1 MEMNFRWYGQ
11 DDYVILQ
18 QIRIIPGM
26 QEGIV
31 TAVYDIPEGE
41 VWSTER
47 IEKLKK
53 DVEDAGLNISV
64 IESVPVH
71 EEIKQG
77 KPNRDQ
83 LIENYKTTITN
94 LGKADIPVVCYNFMP
109 VFDWTRSD
117 LNYGLPD
124 GSKSLAFIKEDV
136 ERMDPAEC
144 GLLMNFVGM
153 LTDSRSFISYT
164 RHEQFRCLF
173 CDYIGD
179 LVERGE
185 IPNNEALLE
194 KLITNVSYNNAVAYF
209 DAADVVSK

>member
-1 MEMNFRWYGQ
+1 MEMNFKWYGQ
-11 DDYVILQ
+11 GDYVILQ
-18 QIRIIPGM
+18 QIRKIPGI
-26 QEGIV
+26 QGIV
-31 TAVYDIPEGE
+31 TAVYDIPVGE

-47 IEKLKK
+47 IEQLKK
-53 DVEDAGLNISV
+53 NVEDAGLRISV

-71 EEIKQG
+71 EDIKQG

-94 LGKADIPVVCYNFMP
+94 LGKAGIPVACYNFIP

-117 LNYGLPD
+117 LNHGLPD
-124 GSKSLAFIKEDV
+124 GSKSLAFIKGDV
-136 ERMDPAEC
+136 ERMDPAEG
-144 GLLMNFVGM
+144 GLLMNFIGM

-164 RHEQFRCLF
+164 RHEYFRRLF
-173 CDYIGD
+173 CD

>member
-31 TAVYDIPEGE
+31 TAVYDIPVGE
-41 VWSTER
+41 VWSTKR
-47 IEKLKK
+47 IEQLKK

-83 LIENYKTTITN
+83 LIENYKTTLTN
-94 LGKADIPVVCYNFMP
+94 LGKAGIPVVCYNFMP

-117 LNYGLPD
+117 LNHDLPD

-164 RHEQFRCLF
+164 RHE
-173 CDYIGD
+173 
-179 LVERGE
+179 
-185 IPNNEALLE
+185 
-194 KLITNVSYNNAVAYF
+194 
-209 DAADVVSK
+209 

>member
-31 TAVYDIPEGE
+31 TAVYDIPVGE
-41 VWSTER
+41 VWSTKR
-47 IEKLKK
+47 IEQLKK

-77 KPNRDQ
+77 KPNRYQ

-94 LGKADIPVVCYNFMP
+94 LGEAGIPVACYNFIP

-117 LNYGLPD
+117 LNHGLPD

-136 ERMDPAEC
+136 ERMDPAEG
-144 GLLMNFVGM
+144 GLLMNFIGM

-164 RHEQFRCLF
+164 RHE
-173 CDYIGD
+173 
-179 LVERGE
+179 
-185 IPNNEALLE
+185 
-194 KLITNVSYNNAVAYF
+194 
-209 DAADVVSK
+209 

>member
-41 VWSTER
+41 VWSTKR
-47 IEKLKK
+47 IEQLKK
-53 DVEDAGLNISV
+53 NVEDAGLRISV
-64 IESVPVH
+64 IESVPVY
-71 EEIKQG
+71 EDIKQG
-77 KPNRDQ
+77 KPNRYQ

-94 LGKADIPVVCYNFMP
+94 LGEAGIPVACYNFMP

-117 LNYGLPD
+117 LNHDLPD

-136 ERMDPAEC
+136 ERMDPAEG
-144 GLLMNFVGM
+144 GLLMNFIGM

-164 RHEQFRCLF
+164 RHE
-173 CDYIGD
+173 
-179 LVERGE
+179 
-185 IPNNEALLE
+185 
-194 KLITNVSYNNAVAYF
+194 
-209 DAADVVSK
+209 

>member
-1 MEMNFRWYGQ
+1 MEMNFKWYGQ

-18 QIRIIPGM
+18 QIRKIPGI
-26 QEGIV
+26 QGIV
-31 TAVYDIPEGE
+31 TAVYDILVGE

-47 IEKLKK
+47 IEQLKK
-53 DVEDAGLNISV
+53 DDEDAGLRISV

-71 EEIKQG
+71 EDIKQG

-83 LIENYKTTITN
+83 LIEKYKTTLTN
-94 LGKADIPVVCYNFMP
+94 LGKAEIPVACYNFIL

-117 LNYGLPD
+117 LNHGLPD

-136 ERMDPAEC
+136 ERMDPAEG

-153 LTDSRSFISYT
+153 LTGPRSFISYT
-164 RHEQFRCLF
+164 RHEYFRRLF

>member
-31 TAVYDIPEGE
+31 TAVYDIPVGE
-41 VWSTER
+41 VWSTKR
-47 IEKLKK
+47 IEQLKK

-83 LIENYKTTITN
+83 LIENYKTTLTN
-94 LGKADIPVVCYNFMP
+94 LGKAGIPVVCYNFMP

-117 LNYGLPD
+117 LNNDLPD

-136 ERMDPAEC
+136 ERMDPAEG
-144 GLLMNFVGM
+144 GLLMNFIGM

-164 RHEQFRCLF
+164 RHE
-173 CDYIGD
+173 
-179 LVERGE
+179 
-185 IPNNEALLE
+185 
-194 KLITNVSYNNAVAYF
+194 
-209 DAADVVSK
+209 

>member
-1 MEMNFRWYGQ
+1 MEMNFKWYGQ

-18 QIRIIPGM
+18 QIRKIPGM

-41 VWSTER
+41 VWSTKR
-47 IEKLKK
+47 IEQLKK

-83 LIENYKTTITN
+83 LIENYKTTLTN
-94 LGKADIPVVCYNFMP
+94 LGKAEIPVVCYNFMP

-164 RHEQFRCLF
+164 RHE
-173 CDYIGD
+173 
-179 LVERGE
+179 
-185 IPNNEALLE
+185 
-194 KLITNVSYNNAVAYF
+194 
-209 DAADVVSK
+209 

>member
-1 MEMNFRWYGQ
+1 M
-11 DDYVILQ
+11 
-18 QIRIIPGM
+18 
-26 QEGIV
+26 
-31 TAVYDIPEGE
+31 
-41 VWSTER
+41 
-47 IEKLKK
+47 
-53 DVEDAGLNISV
+53 
-64 IESVPVH
+64 
-71 EEIKQG
+71 
-77 KPNRDQ
+77 
-83 LIENYKTTITN
+83 
-94 LGKADIPVVCYNFMP
+94 GKAGIPVACYNFIP

-117 LNYGLPD
+117 LNHGLPD

-136 ERMDPAEC
+136 ERMDPAEG

-153 LTDSRSFISYT
+153 LTGPRSFISYT
-164 RHEQFRCLF
+164 RHEYFRRLF

>member
-1 MEMNFRWYGQ
+1 MEMSFRWYGKG
-11 DDYVILQ
+11 DPVILQ
-18 QIRIIPGM
+18 QIRKILGI
-26 QEGIV
+26 QGIV
-31 TAVYDIPEGE
+31 TAVCDIPVGE

-47 IEKLKK
+47 IEQLKK
-53 DVEDAGLNISV
+53 DAEDANLHISA

-71 EEIKQG
+71 EDIKQG

-83 LIENYKTTITN
+83 LIKNYKTTLTN
-94 LGKADIPVVCYNFMP
+94 LGKAGIPVACYNFKP
-109 VFDWTRSD
+109 EFDWTRSD
-117 LNYGLPD
+117 LNHGLPD
-124 GSKSLAFIKEDV
+124 GSKSLVFIKEDV
-136 ERMDPAEC
+136 ERMDPAEG

-164 RHEQFRCLF
+164 RHEYFRRLF